1 MSPHFTGKNK
11 WDTSFG
17 VASMAPLFGNTR
29 DGRFQD
35 NNIIELPSNEGSEG
49 LKTLVQELITWKPDT
64 RNPTDCVMALWF
76 AIIRLRE
83 LMQHSS
89 RVGQYAQNRWA
100 TRAQM
105 SSRGSINLDDAFAEQ
120 WQETYG

>member
-1 MSPHFTGKNK
+1 
-11 WDTSFG
+11 
-17 VASMAPLFGNTR
+17 
-29 DGRFQD
+29 
-35 NNIIELPSNEGSEG
+35 
-49 LKTLVQELITWKPDT
+49 
-64 RNPTDCVMALWF
+64 
-76 AIIRLRE
+76 LRE

-105 SSRGSINLDDAFAEQ
+105 STRGSINLDDAFAEQ